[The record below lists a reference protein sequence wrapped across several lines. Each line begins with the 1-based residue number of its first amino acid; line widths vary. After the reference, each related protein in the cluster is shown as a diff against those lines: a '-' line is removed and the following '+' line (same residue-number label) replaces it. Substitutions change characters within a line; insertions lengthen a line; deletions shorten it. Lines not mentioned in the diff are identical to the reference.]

1 MKTKLIFPILA
12 IFLLSFVAA
21 SSFDIE
27 INSGQDSPSPIT
39 GGVVGARSS
48 DTTVWV
54 IIIVVFLIAL
64 LNIIIWKRNKKPS
77 RKGSN

>member
-54 IIIVVFLIAL
+54 VIGVILFLII
-64 LNIIIWKRNKKPS
+64 LNIIIYKRNKKD
-77 RKGSN
+77 